1 MKRFAFDL
9 EKVLDLRKYREQE
22 AKIALGRAIG
32 ELSAIENQVKE
43 LALLRSRAAEEY
55 FSGPAELPGFTGLP
69 GPSGQIHG
77 GPASSAAYYRNYE
90 FYIQR
95 LEHRKEELLEA
106 AARAQLKVEE
116 ERASYL
122 EASQERKVLDKLKD
136 KRAAEYR
143 RVLFAEET
151 KTLDDI
157 AGRRINHEQDQGDL
171 YAKGN

>member
-32 ELSAIENQVKE
+32 ELSAIENQIKE
-43 LALLRSRAAEEY
+43 LALLRSRAAGEY
-55 FSGPAELPGFTGLP
+55 FAGPAELPGP
-69 GPSGQIHG
+69 GGISDSLGQTPD

-95 LEHRKEELLEA
+95 LERRKEELLEA
-106 AARAQLKVEE
+106 AAGAQLKVEE
-116 ERASYL
+116 ERAAYL
-122 EASQERKVLDKLKD
+122 EASRERKVLDKLKD

-143 RVLFAEET
+143 RVLFAGET

-157 AGRRINHEQDQGDL
+157 AGRQVNHEQDQL
-171 YAKGN
+171 